1 MPASFHQR
9 VGVFI
14 DVQNMFYA
22 TKNLYG
28 SKLNYSKLL
37 DYIARGRD
45 LVRSIAYVV
54 QTPEIDQSNFL
65 TMLRSNGYEVRSKE
79 LKQRPD
85 GSCKGDWDMGLALDA
100 LSMAERLDVVA
111 IVSGDGDFSDLV
123 THLKARGVRV
133 EVYSFP
139 YSTAEDLR
147 TTATEFYQMGPEIV
161 MNPTRAFSNLEN
173 REARERGEARPYR
186 EEDYPAEPYR
196 EAQPP
201 RESRERDYGRDYPRP
216 AAGYTRPS
224 SPRPASQGYGR
235 DNYGREGY
243 RDEYRSQYRDEYR
256 EPYAEENASL
266 EIDGDHDL
274 EHDHDA
280 EAPEAVANDQE

>member
-1 MPASFHQR
+1 MPAAFNQR

-45 LVRSIAYVV
+45 LVRSVAYVV

-65 TMLRSNGYEVRSKE
+65 TMLRSNGYEVRAKE

-111 IVSGDGDFSDLV
+111 IVSGDGDFVDLV
-123 THLKARGVRV
+123 AFLKARGVRV
-133 EVYSFP
+133 EIYSFP
-139 YSTAEDLR
+139 YSTAEELR
-147 TTATEFYQMGPEIV
+147 ATATEFYQMGPEIV
-161 MNPTRAFSNLEN
+161 MNPNRAFSNF
-173 REARERGEARPYR
+173 EAREGREARPYR
-186 EEDYPAEPYR
+186 EDEYQGEPYR
-196 EAQPP
+196 EGQPPARDGYAP
-201 RESRERDYGRDYPRP
+201 RESYARP
-216 AAGYTRPS
+216 GYA
-224 SPRPASQGYGR
+224 PRPASSRDGYGR
-235 DNYGREGY
+235 SGYAREPYPREGY
-243 RDEYRSQYRDEYR
+243 RDEYRGQYRDEYR
-256 EPYAEENASL
+256 EPYAEEDVAP
-266 EIDGDHDL
+266 EGDH
-274 EHDHDA
+274 EHEDEHEPEA
-280 EAPEAVANDQE
+280 AAPEAVANEQE

>member
-45 LVRSIAYVV
+45 LVRSVAYVV

-123 THLKARGVRV
+123 AFLKARGVRV

-139 YSTAEDLR
+139 YSTAEELR
-147 TTATEFYQMGPEIV
+147 TSATEFYQMGPEIV
-161 MNPTRAFSNLEN
+161 MNPNRAFANFEG
-173 REARERGEARPYR
+173 REARPYR
-186 EEDYPAEPYR
+186 EDEYPEPYR
-196 EAQPP
+196 EGQPP
-201 RESRERDYGRDYPRP
+201 RESYPRP
-216 AAGYTRPS
+216 ASVYPRPAY
-224 SPRPASQGYGR
+224 PRPASYGR
-235 DNYGREGY
+235 DAYGREPYPREGY
-243 RDEYRSQYRDEYR
+243 RDEYRGQYRDEYR
-256 EPYAEENASL
+256 EPYADE
-266 EIDGDHDL
+266 DL
-274 EHDHDA
+274 APHAESEHEHEVEA
-280 EAPEAVANDQE
+280 EAPEAVASDQE